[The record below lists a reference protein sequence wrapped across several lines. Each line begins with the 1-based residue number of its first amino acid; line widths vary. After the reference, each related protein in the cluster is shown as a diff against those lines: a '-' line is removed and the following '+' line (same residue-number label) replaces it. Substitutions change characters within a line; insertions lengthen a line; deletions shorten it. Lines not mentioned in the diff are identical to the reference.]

1 MRTDRV
7 RQLTGVSMF
16 ARPTDPG
23 AGPFGRAACIDYY
36 FSPMSGDAYL
46 GHATLLALAE
56 ERGLPVRFLPVDETR
71 LDLLPEARRPDRIV
85 EQARRARRAGL
96 RMAMEPLNWP
106 TDPRLACRA
115 ILAAGLLGLD
125 QAAASLACLR
135 GVWAEERN
143 IADPGDLA
151 EAFDA
156 AGLPGCRLIAMAGS
170 EDVRD
175 AAQAVTGA
183 AQAAGISRLPCCA
196 VAGRLVPGLDGL
208 DRLRQRQHQSSH
220 AA

>member
-1 MRTDRV
+1 
-7 RQLTGVSMF
+7 MF
-16 ARPTDPG
+16 ARQTEPSVDPSG
-23 AGPFGRAACIDYY
+23 DVARIDYY

-46 GHATLLALAE
+46 GHATLMALAQ
-56 ERGLPVRFLPVDETR
+56 ERALPVRFLPVDETR
-71 LDLLPEARRPDRIV
+71 LDLLPEHQRPDRIA

-96 RMAMEPLNWP
+96 RMAAEPLNWP

-135 GVWAEERN
+135 GVWAEQRN

-156 AGLPGCRLIAMAGS
+156 AGLPGCRLIAAAGS
-170 EDVRD
+170 EDLRD
-175 AAQAVTGA
+175 AAQAVISS
-183 AQAAGISRLPCCA
+183 AQAAGIPLLPCCA

-208 DRLRQRQHQSSH
+208 DRLRQHQHQPSH